1 MNATIHPL
9 PDAVSGFAQ
18 ARAVIDA
25 ETDHGLGI
33 DSDALEAAA
42 EVLDASEWCEDVNR
56 RRKARNIVRERQEE
70 AKRAE
75 ATELAARMAQHF
87 EALRPARKPL
97 TERQKHRLFFL
108 FACVAML
115 FAMLAHLAMAA
126 PGKIARTVELHH
138 QIMEASR

>member
-1 MNATIHPL
+1 MNATILPL
-9 PDAVSGFAQ
+9 PDVESGFAQ
-18 ARAVIDA
+18 ARQVIDA
-25 ETDHGLGI
+25 EIEHGLGI

-42 EVLDASEWCEDVNR
+42 EVLDASEWYEDVNR
-56 RRKARNIVRERQEE
+56 RRKARNLIRERQEE

-87 EALRPARKPL
+87 EALRPVRKRMN
-97 TERQKHRLFFL
+97 ERQKRRFALL
-108 FACVAML
+108 FACAAML
-115 FAMLAHLAMAA
+115 FATLAHLAIAA